1 MKNSLFRLKENWSRL
16 TVNDKTTTILKTV
29 MFKLSYTLG
38 SERSLEFHEALAF
51 SVLKKGSN
59 EVFRSESINAV
70 VEYKWG
76 KLLPLFWL

>member
-1 MKNSLFRLKENWSRL
+1 
-16 TVNDKTTTILKTV
+16 